1 VIYHECEL
9 LCLILNLAA
18 VVIYPFENEAQPLV
32 DASVFHSLWWTIVTM
47 STDGYDNAIPITLGG
62 RVFTGFV
69 LIAGLGIVAVP
80 TGLVAVA
87 LAKDHEHEKEVAVSI
102 ICTHLLAA

>member
-1 VIYHECEL
+1 MKFFAVGVNEAISVIYHECGL
-9 LCLILNLAA
+9 LRLILKLAA
-18 VVIYPFENEAQPLV
+18 P
-32 DASVFHSLWWTIVTM
+32 SVMTM
-47 STDGYDNAIPITLGG
+47 PSPITLGG

-80 TGLVAVA
+80 TSLVAVA